1 MTDNK
6 ENAHQGEVEDEQDS
20 LDNDQLKDYREELES
35 LGSFPVRHVY
45 MLLNNKVFLC
55 LLLLRFAFIVTYILR
70 VAKLIYFCLLL
81 ARSRAA
87 GYSILNNE
95 QLFSST
101 LNATG

>member
-20 LDNDQLKDYREELES
+20 LDNDQLKEYQEELES

-87 GYSILNNE
+87 GYSILNYE

>member
-20 LDNDQLKDYREELES
+20 LDNDQLKEYREELES

-45 MLLNNKVFLC
+45 MLLNNKVFFM
-55 LLLLRFAFIVTYILR
+55 LLLRFAFIVTYILR